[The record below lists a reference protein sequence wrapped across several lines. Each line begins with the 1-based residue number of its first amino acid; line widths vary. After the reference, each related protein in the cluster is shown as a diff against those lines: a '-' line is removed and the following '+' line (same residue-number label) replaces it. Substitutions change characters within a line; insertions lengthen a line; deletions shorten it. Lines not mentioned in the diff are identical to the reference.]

1 MTAMK
6 KNDIIRT
13 GREVLE
19 IESRAIRSLLPR
31 LDDDFVK
38 AVELLAG
45 IKSRVIVIGMGKSG
59 LIGRKIAA
67 TLASCGTPAVF
78 IHPAEAGHGDLGM
91 ILRDDV
97 ILAIS
102 YSGETLEIVDLL
114 DFIKRIGVKLIAIT
128 GDRSS
133 RIAKYSDIVLDA
145 RVEREAGPLDVVP
158 TASSTAA
165 LALGD
170 ALAIALMRKK
180 GFGEKD
186 YAFFHPKGQLGKR
199 LLKVGM
205 LMHTS
210 GAIPRVPAEAP
221 MSQVIEEMTG
231 KKLGMTCVVDAS
243 DKLLGIITDGDLRR
257 MMRKYGKDIFRKT
270 AIECMTADPVTIGKE
285 GLAAEALN
293 LMEERKITSLVV
305 KGRTGKVEGIIHL
318 HDLWRTELF

>member
-1 MTAMK
+1 MTK
-6 KNDIIRT
+6 REIIET
-13 GREVLE
+13 GRRVLE
-19 IESRAIRSLLPR
+19 IEAGAVAALGPR
-31 LDDDFVK
+31 LGDSFAR
-38 AVELLAG
+38 AVELLYRT
-45 IKSRVIVIGMGKSG
+45 KSRIIVIGMGKSG
-59 LIGRKIAA
+59 LVGRKIAA
-67 TLASCGTPAVF
+67 TLASCGTPAIF

-91 ILRDDV
+91 ILANDV
-97 ILAIS
+97 VLAVS
-102 YSGETLEIVDLL
+102 YSGETREIVDLL
-114 DFIKRIGVKLIAIT
+114 HFIKRIGVKLICLT
-128 GDRSS
+128 GDRGSK
-133 RIAKYSDIVLDA
+133 IAKYSDIVLDA

-205 LMHTS
+205 LMHTG

-243 DKLLGIITDGDLRR
+243 DKLFGIITDGDLRR
-257 MMRKYGKDIFRKT
+257 MMRKFGKDVFRKT
-270 AIECMTADPVTIGKE
+270 ALECMTADPVTIGKE

-293 LMEERKITSLVV
+293 LMEEKKITSLVV

-318 HDLWRTELF
+318 HDLWRTEMF